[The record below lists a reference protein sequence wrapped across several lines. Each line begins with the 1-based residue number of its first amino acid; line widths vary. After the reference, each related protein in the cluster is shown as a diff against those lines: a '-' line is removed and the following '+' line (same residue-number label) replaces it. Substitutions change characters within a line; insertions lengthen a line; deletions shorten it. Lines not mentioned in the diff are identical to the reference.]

1 MRSDPHTGMHFLF
14 IIQLKRSILRWLGGA
29 SEPLKK
35 LKCDIASCERMTAP
49 LGARGLHQSGLGVAE
64 RRWPSMTCFVDIGG
78 NDVVR
83 RIFFGKRAGEKRE
96 IEYGCEKE
104 INTAQRF
111 PEK

>member
-1 MRSDPHTGMHFLF
+1 MHFLF
-14 IIQLKRSILRWLGGA
+14 IIQLRRSIFRWLGGA

-35 LKCDIASCERMTAP
+35 LKCNIASCGRMTAP
-49 LGARGLHQSGLGVAE
+49 LGARGLHQSGPGVAG
-64 RRWPSMTCFVDIGG
+64 RRWPGVTRFVDICG

-83 RIFFGKRAGEKRE
+83 RIFSGKRAGEKRE